1 MKQFTQSMER
11 DLFELI
17 DGVRFGDVDDNER
30 LRISTLAFMYGM
42 KTIIKQEKCKKKP
55 A

>member
-17 DGVRFGDVDDNER
+17 DGVRSGDVDDNER

-42 KTIIKQEKCKKKP
+42 KTIIKQEKRKKKTV
-55 A
+55 

>member
-1 MKQFTQSMER
+1 MER

-42 KTIIKQEKCKKKP
+42 KTIIKQEKRKKKP